1 MNKLTGLK
9 YIKSIFQGL
18 TILAALSVVT
28 PALAANVT
36 TSTTK
41 AKRSTAVPA
50 SAQTSVAVASP
61 AAPAKAWTLDL
72 GIETYS
78 NMMKE
83 DSYERDAGTAFDV
96 SAGYRFNKI
105 TSMRVGTALMKEH
118 VGPENTYFDNTTVSI
133 SFKSPLTQDIAWIN
147 TIAGVLPTNRQMQ
160 DQMSYQGA
168 ARLGTKFAFN
178 NLFWGSSASTAAQMT
193 RNFHEYE
200 MTADGSYNMR
210 NNAQFVLT
218 YALPLF
224 SKLSLQT
231 SYVYTI
237 GWTYQDD
244 TRNKFSVGADLG
256 WEFTP
261 AFSAYV
267 GTSNEGNALKANGID
282 SNIEFFN
289 DTTSIVKAGLSLSI

>member
-1 MNKLTGLK
+1 MNKFTGLT
-9 YIKSIFQGL
+9 YIKSIIQGL

-28 PALAANVT
+28 PAMAANVS

-41 AKRSTAVPA
+41 AKRPA
-50 SAQTSVAVASP
+50 P
-61 AAPAKAWTLDL
+61 ATTPEAKAWSLDL
-72 GIETYS
+72 GLETYS

-83 DSYERDAGTAFDV
+83 DSYERDAGTSFDV

-105 TSMRVGTALMKEH
+105 TSMRVGTAIMKEH
-118 VGPENTYFDNTTVSI
+118 VGAENTYFDNSTVSI
-133 SFKSPLTQDIAWIN
+133 SFKTPLTQDIAWVN
-147 TIAGVLPTNRQMQ
+147 TVAGVLPTNRQMQ
-160 DQMSYQGA
+160 DEMSYQGA
-168 ARLGTKFAFN
+168 VRLGTRTIFS
-178 NLFWGSSASTAAQMT
+178 NLFWGSTAVTGLQAT

-200 MTADGSYNMR
+200 MAAEGYYNMR
-210 NNAQFVLT
+210 NNAQFIFNYT
-218 YALPLF
+218 LPLF
-224 SKLSLQT
+224 AKLTLQT
-231 SYVYTI
+231 SYVYTM

-244 TRNKFSVGADLG
+244 TRNKFSIGADLA

-267 GTSNEGNALKANGID
+267 GTSNEGNALKANGIE